1 MKSIRLMVALATLA
15 AVSVSAG
22 SAMAK
27 KPAPPVN
34 TALPAI
40 SGTPVEG
47 TALSAT
53 PGSWS
58 GTVTSFSYQWQRCS
72 GSTCAS
78 IAGAAASSYTPGPA
92 DWGNTLRVVVTAANN
107 AGATAATSSSTAT
120 VTAPPGTPDTAYQLN
135 SAHTGVTPDG
145 FWTGAVKRWTA
156 NLGAS
161 ISYPLIVGHQV
172 FAVAADGS
180 STNPRLYALSADT
193 GAVQWGPIQ
202 LGGTYPWAGL
212 TSDAGRVFTVNSSG
226 TMEAFDAATGTLIW
240 TTQLPGQYSFSSP
253 PTATGGLVF
262 TGGAGSGGTLYAVNE
277 SDGSL
282 AWSQPVMNG
291 DNSSPA
297 VSSTGV
303 YVSYGCGQTYDF
315 TPTSG
320 TLLWHHSTACEGGG
334 GKTPVLANGSLY
346 VRDSTYPG
354 VVDASSGAL
363 LSSFASSGPAPAV
376 SSSSLFD
383 LQAGTLSASGTAP
396 GAPVNWTFAGDGS
409 LSSAPVVAGGLVF
422 EGGTSGNLYA
432 LSVTTGQIVWSANAG
447 APVAAPDEQ
456 NVSQPLTG
464 LAASGGLLVVPAGD
478 TLVAFR

>member
-1 MKSIRLMVALATLA
+1 MVALAALA

-22 SAMAK
+22 PAMAK
-27 KPAPPVN
+27 KPAAPVN

-40 SGTPVEG
+40 SGSPVEG
-47 TALSAT
+47 TALNAS

-72 GSTCAS
+72 AATCAN
-78 IAGAAASSYTPGPA
+78 IGGATTNSYTPGPP
-92 DWGNTLRVVVTAANN
+92 DWGNTLRVAVTAANSV
-107 AGATAATSSSTAT
+107 GRTTATSAPTAT
-120 VTAPPGTPDTAYQLN
+120 VTAPAGTSDTAYQLN

-145 FWTGAVKRWTA
+145 FWTGAVKRWTT

-180 STNPRLYALSADT
+180 STNPRLYALNADT

-212 TSDAGRVFTVNSSG
+212 TFDSGRVFTVNSSG

-282 AWSQPVMNG
+282 AWSQPVENG

-303 YVSYGCGQTYDF
+303 YVSYACGQAYDF
-315 TPTSG
+315 TPASG
-320 TLLWHHSTACEGGG
+320 TQVWHDNTSCEGGG

-346 VRDSTYPG
+346 VRDSTFPG
-354 VVDASSGAL
+354 VLDASTGAQ

-376 SSSSLFD
+376 TSSNLFD
-383 LQAGTLSASGTAP
+383 LQGGTLSSSGSAP
-396 GAPVNWTFAGDGS
+396 GAPANWTFAGDGT

-422 EGGTSGNLYA
+422 EAGTSGNVYG
-432 LSVTTGQIVWSANAG
+432 LSVSTGQVVWSANAG

-464 LAASGGLLVVPAGD
+464 LAASGGLLVVPAGS